1 MTQED
6 LDLAFSDLAKSHK
19 LVCEALDRVQNRST
33 EQLLEYRQVKR
44 KLEIAISALEQI
56 EDPKNPCRKESI
68 ASDAL
73 AEIEDSR

>member
-33 EQLLEYRQVKR
+33 EQLLEYREVKR
-44 KLEIAISALEQI
+44 KLGLAVDILSRLASEGQVDDSEILAVLE
-56 EDPKNPCRKESI
+56 
-68 ASDAL
+68 
-73 AEIEDSR
+73 